1 MDYIQPTLGDFN
13 KKYKKE
19 TKQPL
24 LKNLYRKTIKAV
36 KGVSRLTL
44 IGSLIFSGTFNTLRE
59 IKEERTTDNYIV
71 DVNFG
76 LGSAVVKNKDPR
88 TAVEVYQ
95 DMLKTALNAK
105 DVKEFYLNYKNKS
118 IKERKAFI
126 TNFVKE
132 VASSAGV
139 RVEGV
144 VFQDVIKQDN
154 VFGMYLGANFL
165 DISVTYNKIFIK
177 NDLVKQP
184 SFIKLIEA
192 LYHELVHAVEN
203 LNIKT
208 NENVTNYNYKTGDA
222 RFNYAT
228 QVYKTTEQEIV
239 ANMLAMKFVVEFRN
253 LYFPY
258 ERSDSEGYWEIRNSM
273 QDILEEAVQNDIKLN
288 ARESKYY
295 DALTVNDIFHIFL
308 SNNYENKNEE
318 YDRTEMENSYL
329 YDILRYVLG
338 NEIFSV
344 NYKDFVKGYDN
355 VNAWNLEEEAKILE
369 EYLTYFNNEEYS
381 KIFSYTSSSYNYDGD
396 KKEYSERYLAG
407 KMAKILGSI
416 CYDSNSYDEETLQ
429 KAYTMISENA
439 YLLRQ
444 EVLEEHNLNSLLS
457 RANIF
462 ESQNN
467 EQENLNDELS
477 R

>member
-1 MDYIQPTLGDFN
+1 MNYFQPTLGDFN
-13 KKYKKE
+13 KKYEKA
-19 TKQPL
+19 TKQSL
-24 LKNLYRKTIKAV
+24 LKNVYRKTIKAV
-36 KGVSRLTL
+36 KDVSKLTL

-71 DVNFG
+71 DVNFA
-76 LGSAVVKNKDPR
+76 LGSVVVKNKDPR
-88 TAVEVYQ
+88 TAIQVYE
-95 DMLKTALNAK
+95 DMLKTALNVDEA
-105 DVKEFYLNYKNKS
+105 KEFYLNYKNKS

-132 VASSAGV
+132 VASSAGI

-144 VFQDVIKQDN
+144 LFQDVIKQDN
-154 VFGMYLGANFL
+154 VLGMYLGANFK
-165 DISVTYNKIFIK
+165 DISITYNKIIVK
-177 NDLVKQP
+177 DDLVKQP
-184 SFIKLIEA
+184 SFIKLINT
-192 LYHELVHAVEN
+192 LYHELVHAAEN

-208 NENVTNYNYKTGDA
+208 NKNVTNYKYKTGDA
-222 RFNYAT
+222 RFNYAN

-239 ANMLAMKFVVEFRN
+239 ANILAMKFIVEFRN

-258 ERSDSEGYWEIRNSM
+258 ERSNTEGYWEIRNEM
-273 QDILEEAVQNDIKLN
+273 KDILKEAVQNDMKFN
-288 ARESKYY
+288 SRGSKFY
-295 DALTVNDIFHIFL
+295 DTLTVNDIFHIFL

-318 YDRTEMENSYL
+318 YDRTEMEESYL

-338 NEIFSV
+338 NQIFSV

-355 VNAWNLEEEAKILE
+355 VDAWNLEEESNILE
-369 EYLTYFNNEEYS
+369 EYLTYFQNEEYS

-396 KKEYSERYLAG
+396 KKEYSERYLAN

-416 CYDSNSYDEETLQ
+416 CYDANSYDEETLQ
-429 KAYTMISENA
+429 KAYKMISENA

-444 EVLEEHNLNSLLS
+444 EILEEHNLSSLLS